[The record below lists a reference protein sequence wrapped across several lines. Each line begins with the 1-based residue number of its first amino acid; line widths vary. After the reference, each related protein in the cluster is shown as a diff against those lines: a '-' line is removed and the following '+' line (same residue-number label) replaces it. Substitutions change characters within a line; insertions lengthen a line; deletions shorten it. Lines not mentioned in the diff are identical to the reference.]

1 MAGIL
6 ETVRAR
12 FGERLQESSEPLEEP
27 TIVVDPTKALDVL
40 RELRDGPDTAFEMLM
55 DLTAVDYLGRKP
67 RYEVVLQLYSLSKN
81 HRLRVKIPVDDPDP
95 SVPSMTPLWGS
106 ANWLEREA
114 YDMYGVRFAGHP
126 DLRRILM
133 YPEFEGYPLR
143 KDYPVMKRQPL
154 IPERD
159 PVENPW
165 PPRLVGGKS

>member
-12 FGERLQESSEPLEEP
+12 FGERLQESSEPLGEP
-27 TIVVDPTKALDVL
+27 TIVVDRANALDVL
-40 RELRDGPDTAFEMLM
+40 RELRDGADTAFEMLM
-55 DLTAVDYLGRKP
+55 DLTAVDYLGRTP

-81 HRLRVKIPVDDPDP
+81 HRLRVKIPLEEPTMP
-95 SVPSMTPLWGS
+95 TMSSLWGS
-106 ANWLEREA
+106 ANWLERECW
-114 YDMYGVRFAGHP
+114 DLVGIRFEGHP

-133 YPEFEGYPLR
+133 YPEFEGHPLR